1 MGNHK
6 ENEKMSNQLDL
17 FDLFEQAAKAAL
29 IPKSRFQKDDVYALH
44 EGLLKESLSCL
55 TTAKKSEERKSEV
68 INWLI
73 KPFKLTPAPFSFQA
87 CCVLTGLDPDKFK
100 GHVIKHILEKRLL
113 H

>member
-1 MGNHK
+1 MN
-6 ENEKMSNQLDL
+6 NQLDL

-55 TTAKKSEERKSEV
+55 TNAKRSDERKEDV

-73 KPFKLTPAPFSFQA
+73 QPFKVNPSPFSFQA
-87 CCVLTGLDPDKFK
+87 CCVLMGLDPDKFK
-100 GHVIKHILEKRLL
+100 SHVIKHILENRLL